1 MSDMTLKCPK
11 CGAEIPLTEGIAAPM
26 VAAVRTEMQTRIDIA
41 ISQAEEV
48 ERKAKAKEDH
58 LEEELQTR
66 MKAQVQLAEVSA
78 KEKARLE
85 TAADFACEQKIAVQA
100 QQEAEALRV
109 KLAEAQKAQAEALRK
124 ERELADRERELEL
137 TVERRI
143 GEGVGAARDAARR
156 DADEAARLR
165 LAEKDMILQ
174 SLQTKITDLQQK
186 IDSGSQQAQGEVL
199 EVDVEAQ
206 LRSWFPRDEF
216 AEIGKGIR
224 GADVTHHVLSPSGAQ
239 CGVVIYEVKRTKT
252 FSAGWLAKLRAD
264 GREAHADAFVLV
276 TQAMP
281 DDVKQFGLVDG
292 VWVCCVD
299 VLRPLVDA
307 LRIGLL
313 GAQIVRQAAAG
324 EASQSE
330 IVYRY
335 LTGPRF
341 KARIEATVEAWS
353 VMQTDLEAERR
364 AVTRAWAKRAAQIDA
379 VMNSTSGLFG
389 DIQGLGGA
397 AIPEIEGLSMK
408 ALGVGNEV

>member
-11 CGAEIPLTEGIAAPM
+11 CGTEIPLTEGIAAPM
-26 VAAVRTEMQTRIDIA
+26 VAAVRTEMQARVDAAESTARTAKMDADIA
-41 ISQAEEV
+41 RADI
-48 ERKAKAKEDH
+48 ERDIEFKV
-58 LEEELQTR
+58 
-66 MKAQVQLAEVSA
+66 KAQVQLAEVSA

-85 TAADFACEQKIAVQA
+85 MAADFACEQKIAVQA

-109 KLAEAQKAQAEALRK
+109 KLTEAQKVQAEALRK

-206 LRSWFPRDEF
+206 LRARYPRDEF
-216 AEIGKGIR
+216 AEVGKGVK
-224 GADVTHHVLSPSGAQ
+224 GADITHRVLAQSGVA
-239 CGVVIYEVKRTKT
+239 CGTIIYEVKRTKT
-252 FSAGWLAKLRAD
+252 FSAPWLAKLRQD
-264 GREAHADAFVLV
+264 GREAHADALILV

-281 DDVKQFGLVDG
+281 DDVDQFALLEG
-292 VWVCCVD
+292 VWVCRAA
-299 VLRPLVDA
+299 VLHPLVDA
-307 LRIGLL
+307 IRVGLL
-313 GAQIVRQAAAG
+313 GAQAVRQAAEG
-324 EASQSE
+324 EATQAES
-330 IVYRY
+330 VYRY

-341 KARIEATVEAWS
+341 KARIEASIEAWTA
-353 VMQTDLEAERR
+353 MQADLEAERR
-364 AVTRAWAKRAAQIDA
+364 AMTRTWAKRAAQIDA
-379 VMNSTSGLFG
+379 VMNSTAGLFG
-389 DIQGLGGA
+389 DLQATATL
-397 AIPEIEGLSMK
+397 PEIAALSMA
-408 ALGVGNEV
+408 ALGSGE

>member
-11 CGAEIPLTEGIAAPM
+11 CGTEIPLTEGIAAPM
-26 VAAVRTEMQTRIDIA
+26 VAAVRTEMQARVDAAESTARTAKMDADIA
-41 ISQAEEV
+41 RADI
-48 ERKAKAKEDH
+48 ERDIEFKV
-58 LEEELQTR
+58 
-66 MKAQVQLAEVSA
+66 KAQVQLAEVSA

-85 TAADFACEQKIAVQA
+85 MAADFACEQKIAVQA

-109 KLAEAQKAQAEALRK
+109 KLTEAQKVQAEALRK

-206 LRSWFPRDEF
+206 LRARYPRDEF
-216 AEIGKGIR
+216 AEVGKGVK
-224 GADVTHHVLSPSGAQ
+224 GADITHRVLAQSGVA
-239 CGVVIYEVKRTKT
+239 CGTIIYEVKRTKT
-252 FSAGWLAKLRAD
+252 FSAPWLAKLRQD
-264 GREAHADAFVLV
+264 GREAHADALILV

-281 DDVKQFGLVDG
+281 DDVDQFALLEG
-292 VWVCCVD
+292 VWVCRAA
-299 VLRPLVDA
+299 VLHPLVDA
-307 LRIGLL
+307 IRVGLL
-313 GAQIVRQAAAG
+313 GAQAVRQAAEG
-324 EASQSE
+324 EATQAES
-330 IVYRY
+330 VYRY

-341 KARIEATVEAWS
+341 KARIEASIEAWTA
-353 VMQTDLEAERR
+353 MQADLEAERR
-364 AVTRAWAKRAAQIDA
+364 AMTRTWAKRAAQIDA
-379 VMNSTSGLFG
+379 VMNSTAGLFG
-389 DIQGLGGA
+389 DLQATATL
-397 AIPEIEGLSMK
+397 PEIAALSMA
-408 ALGVGNEV
+408 ALGSGEQQ

>member
-1 MSDMTLKCPK
+1 MSDMILKCPK

-41 ISQAEEV
+41 VRQAEEV

-78 KEKARLE
+78 KEKARAELE
-85 TAADFACEQKIAVQA
+85 ADFACEQKIAVQA
-100 QQEAEALRV
+100 QQEAEALRA
-109 KLAEAQKAQAEALRK
+109 KLTEAQKAQAEALRK

-156 DADEAARLR
+156 DADEANRLR

-199 EVDVEAQ
+199 ELDVEAQ
-206 LRSWFPRDEF
+206 LRARYPRDEF
-216 AEIGKGIR
+216 AEVGKGVK
-224 GADVTHHVLSPSGAQ
+224 GADVTHRVLAPSGIA
-239 CGVVIYEVKRTKT
+239 CGTIIYEVKRTKT
-252 FSAGWLAKLRAD
+252 FSAPWLVKLRQD
-264 GREAHADAFVLV
+264 GREAHADALILV

-281 DDVKQFGLVDG
+281 DDVEQFALLEG
-292 VWVCCVD
+292 VWICRAA
-299 VLRPLVDA
+299 VLHPLVDA
-307 LRIGLL
+307 IRVGLL
-313 GAQIVRQAAAG
+313 GAQAVRQAAEG
-324 EASQSE
+324 EATQAES
-330 IVYRY
+330 VYRY

-341 KARIEATVEAWS
+341 KSRIEASIEAWTA
-353 VMQTDLEAERR
+353 MQADLEAERR
-364 AVTRAWAKRAAQIDA
+364 AMTRSWAKRAAQIDA
-379 VMNSTSGLFG
+379 VMNSTAGLFG
-389 DIQGLGGA
+389 DLQATATL
-397 AIPEIEGLSMK
+397 PEIASLSMA
-408 ALGVGNEV
+408 ALGSGE